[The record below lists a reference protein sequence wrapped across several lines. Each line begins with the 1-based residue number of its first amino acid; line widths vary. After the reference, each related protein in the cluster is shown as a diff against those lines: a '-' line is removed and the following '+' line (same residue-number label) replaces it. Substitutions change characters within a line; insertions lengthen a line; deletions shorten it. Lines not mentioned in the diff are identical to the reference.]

1 MEQDVKKKMKES
13 IERAFREK
21 RLRFFSNGKYS
32 YQPSK
37 EYLAKFKGEKAV
49 VKSDPYLPSLKAVA
63 FRLNKLVLA
72 FEVAERRGQRVSHVT
87 GNVIRFA
94 G

>member
-32 YQPSK
+32 YTPSK

-49 VKSDPYLPSLKAVA
+49 VKSDPYLPSLKEVA
-63 FRLNKLVLA
+63 NKLWRLEKA
-72 FEVAERRGQRVSHVT
+72 FEVAERRGKRVSHVA
-87 GNVIRFA
+87 GGKIRLA

>member
-1 MEQDVKKKMKES
+1 MEQDVRKKMRES
-13 IERAFREK
+13 IEKAFREK

-32 YQPSK
+32 YTPSQ
-37 EYLAKFKGEKAV
+37 EYLAKFKGEKA

>member
-1 MEQDVKKKMKES
+1 MEQDVRKKMQES
-13 IERAFREK
+13 IEKAFREK

-32 YQPSK
+32 YTPSK

-49 VKSDPYLPSLKAVA
+49 KSDPYLPSLKEVA
-63 FRLNKLVLA
+63 NKLWRLEKA

>member
-1 MEQDVKKKMKES
+1 MHKNVQKALQ
-13 IERAFREK
+13 ER